1 MLLTYNGRSPVNIF
15 YVFFFFIFLQFIGS
29 LFLLFTFGFFNKNPI
44 FLFFKKIFLKILS
57 SLGVM
62 EELIT
67 DELMRKEFLLNG
79 VLFSLGGILAIVLKV
94 FFSDVVFGWSSS
106 VNISVELIKSIIDI
120 ISLPW
125 SWFWESAVPS
135 LDLVKES
142 NYFRVNSKFYLDEIR
157 NMQQI
162 KSLGKWWE
170 FFVASIVFYGIIP
183 RFISWLFLVL
193 RPSKMKSKFNKSFFN
208 FESDEVLDLFKFDKD
223 ETNFFQ
229 SIAYLLIEN
238 DVRLEKEK
246 ELKIKKQKWLA
257 RFETEFEKNE
267 NLIRYN
273 FEEVSN
279 ILRTKIPKK
288 SIKNL
293 VMFCELLT
301 FESYENI
308 NDRKVKFNDKNGLS
322 YLAKLISLN
331 DIDSSTLIEFSD
343 RLQLNIK
350 ENTPS
355 GILKT
360 WFGVALLSGAAIALT
375 GGVGL
380 AAVKIFSIMGI
391 AARTA
396 GLVQIGGG
404 LLNFLGFEEEK
415 NLIVMG
421 SGNILGGLKESFD
434 ELVYEK
440 YLKTDSIV
448 LRDLS
453 KLETYIEYKFFDE
466 TLFNRLRPSIV
477 THLMNL
483 KNDILGFK
491 STHSIHVSKYINSLI
506 NSL

>member
-44 FLFFKKIFLKILS
+44 FIFFKKMFLKLLS
-57 SLGVM
+57 MLGVM
-62 EELIT
+62 EELVT

-79 VLFSLGGILAIVLKV
+79 ILFSLGGILAIVLKV

-106 VNISVELIKSIIDI
+106 VNISVESIKSIIDF
-120 ISLPW
+120 ISIPW
-125 SWFWESAVPS
+125 VWFWKSAVPS
-135 LDLVKES
+135 FDLIKES

-157 NMQQI
+157 SMQQI
-162 KSLGKWWE
+162 KSLGQWWE
-170 FFVASIVFYGIIP
+170 FFVASIVFYGILP
-183 RFISWLFLVL
+183 RLISWLFLIL
-193 RPSKMKSKFNKSFFN
+193 RPSKVKKKFKKSFFN
-208 FESDEVLDLFKFDKD
+208 FQSQEVLDLFKLDED

-229 SIAYLLIEN
+229 SVAYLLIEN
-238 DVRLEKEK
+238 DVRFEKDK
-246 ELKIKKQKWLA
+246 ELKIKKEKWLKK
-257 RFETEFEKNE
+257 FDIEFKKNE
-267 NLIRYN
+267 KQVRYN
-273 FEEVSN
+273 FEEVSSL
-279 ILRTKIPKK
+279 LRSRIPRK

-301 FESYENI
+301 FESYDSVK
-308 NDRKVKFNDKNGLS
+308 DRKVKFNDKQGLN
-322 YLAKLISLN
+322 YLSRLISLN
-331 DIDSSTLIEFSD
+331 DIESSTLIDFSD
-343 RLQLNIK
+343 RLQVNIQ

-355 GILKT
+355 GILKS

-466 TLFNRLRPSIV
+466 ELFEKLRPSIV
-477 THLMNL
+477 NHLNNL